1 MPPLVQL
8 KPLGD
13 PRSRLGAAVVATVTI
28 VVIGLLGVLVGAPA
42 AHAQPPGPE
51 TFCGVYPDAPACAG
65 GAPPCETCHETPPAL
80 NRYGEQVGEALLPGM
95 ARPLSAADFTTGLPL
110 ALAAVEGL
118 DADDDGWAN
127 LEELLAGSSPADAG
141 DQPADEACVDEDDD
155 GWDLCGYDLDYAYKK
170 VMLDFCGRSPS
181 WVERAEFNLR
191 GGARPAALHRALD
204 ACLDSEHW
212 LGIEGRVWNLANGKI
227 GPQLAVKSG
236 NPVGPIPLADY
247 DDDYAYFVWTQ
258 TEGRDARL
266 VLTGQTFA
274 RARVVD
280 GHTVYEEWDR
290 APGED
295 LELRGAD
302 RYQAV
307 EKERR
312 AGLLTHRWFI
322 MSNTMFTSIPRT
334 TAAQAY
340 RAFLGYDI
348 AKLEGLWPVAGEP
361 ADFDSKGVAAEACA
375 GCHATLDPLTYPF
388 TRYEGIGGGGAFST
402 PYSYAPN
409 RLNAFADEDGER
421 VKETP
426 EAGVLFGQPVADLLE
441 WAQVAANSEAFRRAT
456 VRDYWRLLL
465 GEAPRPSEEE
475 EFIALVNDFGEVHGY
490 SVERMLHDLIDT
502 EAYGAP

>member
-1 MPPLVQL
+1 MPPLRR
-8 KPLGD
+8 
-13 PRSRLGAAVVATVTI
+13 PRAAAAAALPTALALGA
-28 VVIGLLGVLVGAPA
+28 LVLTSAPTGE
-42 AHAQPPGPE
+42 AQPPAPQ
-51 TFCGVYPDAPACAG
+51 TFCEVYPEAPACAG
-65 GAPPCETCHETPPAL
+65 GAPPCETCHQTPPAL
-80 NRYGEQVGEALLPGM
+80 NDYGAQVADALLPGM

-127 LEELLAGSSPADAG
+127 LEEVLAGSSPADRS
-141 DQPADEACVDEDDD
+141 DQPKDVDCVDDDQD
-155 GWDLCGYDLDYAYKK
+155 GWQLCGYDLDYAYKK
-170 VMLDFCGRSPS
+170 VMLDFCGHSPS
-181 WVERAEFNLR
+181 WLQRAEFSQR
-191 GGARPAALHRALD
+191 AGARPRALHAALD

-212 LGIEGRVWNLANGKI
+212 RGIEGRVWNLANSKI
-227 GPQLAVKSG
+227 GPQIAVKSG

-258 TEGRDARL
+258 TDDRDARL

-274 RARVVD
+274 QARMID
-280 GHTVYEEWDR
+280 GRTVYEEWDR
-290 APGED
+290 TPDED
-295 LELRGAD
+295 YALRGLD

-307 EKERR
+307 EKDRR

-361 ADFDSKGVAAEACA
+361 ADYDSKGVGAEACA
-375 GCHATLDPLTYPF
+375 SCHATLDPLTYPF
-388 TRYEGIGGGGAFST
+388 SRYEGIGGGGPYST

-409 RLNAFADEDGER
+409 RLRTFTDEDGER
-421 VKETP
+421 VKDTP
-426 EAGVLFGQPVADLLE
+426 EAGVLFGEPVADLRE

-465 GEAPRPSEEE
+465 GESPRPSEEA
-475 EFIALVNDFGEVHGY
+475 EFSALVDAFGEKHAY